1 MSSPGEPPA
10 FTLLLRARYAE
21 CDAQGIAFHARWSDW
36 VDLATTEL
44 LRAVLGSPQALD
56 YRLVQQQL
64 RWEAPIA
71 FDDVVALQPTVEQVG
86 TTSFQVRTVLSV
98 DGTRRGAAE
107 TVYVAVAAG
116 HKMPLGAAIADALRH
131 GAPGQVVDHAAAG
144 AGAVVQHHRL
154 ADAPVSRWRNGGGQT
169 RELWRTGDGPA
180 GFGARVSVADV
191 ASDGPFSR
199 FPGVDRVI
207 TLLDGAGM
215 VLSRPAGAVR
225 IATPGRPFAFLGED
239 GWDCAL
245 IDGPVR
251 DLNLMVDRAQWRGA
265 VVPRP
270 PGTVG
275 GALLVPLAPG
285 RVGGVAVDR
294 WDALAI
300 SGAVA
305 ATVPCLELHLTPV
318 AG

>member
-1 MSSPGEPPA
+1 MA
-10 FTLLLRARYAE
+10 FTLLLRVRYAE
-21 CDAQGIAFHARWSDW
+21 CDAQAIAFHARWSDW

-44 LRAVLGSPQALD
+44 LRAVLGSPQAID

-71 FDDVVALQPTVEQVG
+71 FDAVVALQPTVEHIG
-86 TTSFQVRTVLSV
+86 TTSFRVRTSLSV
-98 DGTRRGAAE
+98 EGARRGEAE
-107 TVYVAVAAG
+107 TVYVAVAG
-116 HKMPLGAAIADALRH
+116 GQKTPVGAVTAAALRH
-131 GAPGQVVDHAAAG
+131 GAPGRVVDHAAAG
-144 AGAVVQHHRL
+144 AGTVRSHHRW
-154 ADAPVSRWRNGGGQT
+154 ADAPVTPWRNGGGQT
-169 RELWRTGDGPA
+169 RELWRSGDGPA

-225 IATPGRPFAFLGED
+225 IATHGRPFAFLGED
-239 GWDCAL
+239 HWDCAL

-251 DLNLMVDRAQWRGA
+251 DLNLMVDRDQWRAA

-270 PGTVG
+270 PGTVR
-275 GALLVPLAPG
+275 GALVVPLERG
-285 RVGGVAVDR
+285 LVGGVSADR
-294 WDALAI
+294 WDVLTL
-300 SGAVA
+300 GGEVA
-305 ATVPCLELHLTPV
+305 TTAPCLELHLTPV
-318 AG
+318 EG